1 MHNYWYKHYMSTLSH
16 GQSTTTVYTYLIA
29 FYSFSPDR
37 FTLNRNFKI
46 SFISLKGL
54 FPKLYFLLYFMDW
67 PFSLACAKD
76 SLIWG
81 ASITSFHSLGHSQ
94 VTVRMCM
101 CVCVIYIY
109 THISINTHVYIKYI
123 HTYIHN
129 IYKMC
134 FLISMRHFVQLCHF
148 LFFAVYLN
156 RWNWKSS
163 HTESW
168 VCRCDFFHD
177 DWNPTISRDSS
188 VNILPN

>member
-109 THISINTHVYIKYI
+109 THIYKHTCIYKIYTYIYTLYIK
-123 HTYIHN
+123 
-129 IYKMC
+129 C
-134 FLISMRHFVQLCHF
+134 V
-148 LFFAVYLN
+148 FFNYYEAFCAAL
-156 RWNWKSS
+156 S
-163 HTESW
+163 
-168 VCRCDFFHD
+168 FFIFCCV
-177 DWNPTISRDSS
+177 PK
-188 VNILPN
+188 